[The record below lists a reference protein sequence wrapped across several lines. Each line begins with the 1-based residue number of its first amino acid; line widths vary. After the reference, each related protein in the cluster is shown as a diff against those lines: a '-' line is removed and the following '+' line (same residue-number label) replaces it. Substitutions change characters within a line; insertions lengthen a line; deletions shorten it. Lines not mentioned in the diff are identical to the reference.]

1 MPPARD
7 LGLFLCAALTLA
19 PSPGQRIQRNSALDI
34 SRVKAAQCEYRGITA
49 SFEELTR
56 AYAISVYQEPALV
69 RWETYPSP
77 HDPEHEALVTGI
89 FTAKGLKVPLPE
101 DAPFREARD
110 QALPSFGVIWRLNE
124 LGMMRITAHDTYAQ
138 DALATFQRTVDSLLA
153 QMVYSLDP
161 VQLRAA
167 PAPDQQVVATLEPGT
182 ALMQEEERGTWVR
195 VRLPATTTTGWVPQD
210 QLRALSH
217 E

>member
-1 MPPARD
+1 MLPARD

-56 AYAISVYQEPALV
+56 AYAIEVYREPALV
-69 RWETYPSP
+69 RWESRPGP
-77 HDPEHEALVTGI
+77 HDPEHEALVTAI
-89 FTAKGLKVPLPE
+89 FTAKALKQSLPGDTPLAQARE
-101 DAPFREARD
+101 DAVPA
-110 QALPSFGVIWRLNE
+110 FGVTWILSE
-124 LGMMRITAHDTYAQ
+124 LGTVRIAAQDEYAQ
-138 DALATFQRTVDSLLA
+138 DALATFRQTVNSLLA
-153 QMVYSLDP
+153 QMVYSLETT
-161 VQLRAA
+161 QLRAA

-182 ALMQEEERGTWVR
+182 ALVQEEQRPGWVKVR
-195 VRLPATTTTGWVPQD
+195 VPATTTTGWLPQD

>member
-19 PSPGQRIQRNSALDI
+19 PSPGQRIQRNGALDI

-56 AYAISVYQEPALV
+56 AYAIAVYREPALV
-69 RWETYPSP
+69 RWATRPSP
-77 HDPEHEALVTGI
+77 RDPEHEALVTGI
-89 FTAKGLKVPLPE
+89 FTAEGLKGVLPE
-101 DAPFREARD
+101 NGPFRDARA
-110 QALPSFGVIWRLNE
+110 QALPSFGVTWRLSD
-124 LGMMRITAHDTYAQ
+124 LGTVRIAADDEYAQ
-138 DALATFQRTVDSLLA
+138 DALATFQKTVDSLLA
-153 QMVYSLDP
+153 QMVYSLEP

-167 PAPDQQVVATLEPGT
+167 PAPDQQILATVEAGT
-182 ALMQEEERGTWVR
+182 ALMREEERAGWVR
-195 VRLPATTTTGWVPQD
+195 VRIPTTTTSGWLPED